1 MPNEITLL
9 TAAWIAP
16 MDRPIIRDGA
26 IAISGERILAVG
38 PLKEIQHQYPQG
50 IRHDL
55 GDVVVLPGLVNA
67 HTHLEL
73 SDLRQG
79 DQPNSF
85 VDWIMDLMGQTA
97 RAGGDV
103 LAMAA
108 AAARVGAAESIGF
121 GVTSI
126 GDISKQCV
134 ATRPVLRDGPLRV
147 VSYGEVQAM
156 AKRRSLLDERF
167 AAAADVSQESPFLRV
182 GLTPHAP
189 YTVEPEGYARCLN
202 FAREHG
208 RPIATH
214 LAETPHETIFLEN
227 QTGPF
232 RHLWEAG
239 VNAWDEHV
247 PKYVG
252 GPIRFARDIDLL
264 SYPTL
269 LAHVNYCN
277 DEELAILAAGQGHVV
292 YCPRTHAY
300 FGHPPHRW
308 REMLAAGINVAVGTD
323 SRASSPDLNLVDDLR
338 LMHRITPEVA
348 AEAIWEMGT
357 IRGARAIM
365 ADASV
370 GSISAGK
377 LADFAIFQ
385 GSHRNEPL
393 RELLETN
400 GMPIDVWISGVS
412 VKSHGLP
419 GHAQ

>member
-1 MPNEITLL
+1 MPVEISLL

-26 IAISGERILAVG
+26 IAIAGGRILDVG
-38 PLKEIQHQYPQG
+38 PAKEIWQRYPQG
-50 IRHDL
+50 QPTEL
-55 GDVVVLPGLVNA
+55 GDVVVLPGLINA

-85 VDWIMDLMGQTA
+85 VDWIFDLMGQTA
-97 RAGGDV
+97 KAGGEV
-103 LAMAA
+103 LVNAA
-108 AAARVGAAESIGF
+108 NAARTGAVESIGF
-121 GVTSI
+121 GVTSV
-126 GDISKQCV
+126 GDISKQCT
-134 ATRPVLRDGPLRV
+134 ATRAVLRDGPLRV
-147 VSYGEVQAM
+147 VSYGEIQAM

-167 AAAADVSQESPFLRV
+167 AVAADVSQESAFLRV

-202 FAREHG
+202 FAREHS

-214 LAETPHETIFLEN
+214 LAETPDETIFLEN

-247 PKYVG
+247 PKYAG

-277 DEELAILAAGQGHVV
+277 DEELAILAAGKGSVV

-338 LMHRITPEVA
+338 LLHRIAPEVPA
-348 AEAIWEMGT
+348 QTLWEMAT
-357 IRGARAIM
+357 IRAARAIQVDS
-365 ADASV
+365 AV
-370 GSISAGK
+370 GSITAGK
-377 LADFAIFQ
+377 LADFSVFRSF
-385 GSHRNEPL
+385 GGGNPL
-393 RELLETN
+393 AELLENQAIPTQ
-400 GMPIDVWISGVS
+400 VWIDGR
-412 VKSHGLP
+412 KRI
-419 GHAQ
+419 